1 MNLYQVAE
9 EITRRLASIFL
20 RDEQGRRPVLR
31 RDAEKFQEDPHWRDL
46 ILFYEYFHGDN
57 GAGLGASHQTGWTG
71 VVARTMHLFATSTS
85 EEFLNSARSPAPSRW
100 SRRGA
105 PPPAAGQL
113 RGESAELSGPK
124 PAVLLLTAVAVS
136 GCASIGP
143 ATVTRD
149 RFDYT
154 GAVAESWKTQML
166 LNLVKLRYGD
176 TPVFLDVGQIVSG
189 YTVQS
194 TFTAGGNI
202 FSTSGVVPGVP
213 NSSVTLGAQ
222 GQYTDRPTITYA
234 PLSGERFARSLM
246 TPIPPAA
253 LLSMIQAGN
262 PVDLVLRLAVHV
274 VNGIYNRY
282 GGEARARPADPEF
295 YVLLERLRRIQLS
308 GAIGLRVRRVDR
320 EEAVLMTFRG
330 KVDPSLEAEMLAT
343 RELLGLDPAAREFQV
358 VYGSVPAN
366 DMQIAILSR
375 SILEI
380 LVDLSSFIGVPE
392 AHVTDRRVTPTAEP
406 EVGPSGTIRPLIRI
420 GSSPDRPADAFLA
433 VPYRGHWFWIDDRDM
448 GSKRLF
454 SFLMFV
460 FTLVET
466 GGKESAPV
474 LTIPTQ

>member
-1 MNLYQVAE
+1 MKQ
-9 EITRRLASIFL
+9 
-20 RDEQGRRPVLR
+20 
-31 RDAEKFQEDPHWRDL
+31 DL
-46 ILFYEYFHGDN
+46 
-57 GAGLGASHQTGWTG
+57 
-71 VVARTMHLFATSTS
+71 
-85 EEFLNSARSPAPSRW
+85 
-100 SRRGA
+100 
-105 PPPAAGQL
+105 
-113 RGESAELSGPK
+113 
-124 PAVLLLTAVAVS
+124 LLLTALVTA

-143 ATVTRD
+143 GTVTRD

-154 GAVAESWKTQML
+154 GAVAESWKSQML

-189 YTVQS
+189 YTMQG
-194 TFTAGGNI
+194 TFSALGSV

-222 GQYTDRPTITYA
+222 GQYTDRPTITYT
-234 PLSGERFARSLM
+234 PLAGERFARSLM
-246 TPIPPAA
+246 TPVPPAA

-274 VNGIYNRY
+274 VNGLDNRF
-282 GGEARARPADPEF
+282 GGDMRARPADPEF

-308 GAIGLRVRRVDR
+308 GAIGLRVRRIDR
-320 EEAVLMTFRG
+320 EEAVLMTLRQ
-330 KVDPSLEAEMLAT
+330 KVDPSLEADMLAV
-343 RELLGLDPAAREFQV
+343 RQLLGLDPAGREFQV
-358 VYGSVPAN
+358 VYGSVAAN
-366 DMQIAILSR
+366 DTQIAILSR

-380 LVDLSSFIGVPE
+380 LVDLSSFIDVPE

-406 EVGPSGTIRPLIRI
+406 EVGPSGPIRPLIRI
-420 GSSPDRPADAFLA
+420 GSAPDRPADAFLA

-454 SFLMFV
+454 TFLMFV

-466 GGKESAPV
+466 GGKEVAPI